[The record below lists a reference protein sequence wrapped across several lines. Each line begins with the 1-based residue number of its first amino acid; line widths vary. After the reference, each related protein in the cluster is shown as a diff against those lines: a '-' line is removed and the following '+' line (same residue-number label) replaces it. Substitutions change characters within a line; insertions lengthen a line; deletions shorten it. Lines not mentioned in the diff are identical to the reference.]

1 MATTAKVGK
10 YMNAQVTVISAG
22 ATLNEAIQVLAD
34 SQSSGAA
41 VFGNQQDK
49 QQDKQ
54 RGKEQALVGM
64 VSEQDCLKQLLSD
77 SYHCGTPT
85 LVEAVMSRSV
95 ETVNPNDSIL
105 DIADRMSNDPKLF
118 PVVVDNAL
126 VGVIGH
132 REVLQ
137 ALSQNQCGNW

>member
-1 MATTAKVGK
+1 MTTTAKVGR
-10 YMNAQVTVISAG
+10 YMNTQVAAISAG
-22 ATLNEAIQVLAD
+22 ATLNEAIQILAD

-41 VFGNQQDK
+41 VFDK
-49 QQDKQ
+49 QSGDC
-54 RGKEQALVGM
+54 QALVGM

-85 LVEAVMSRSV
+85 LVEAVMSRAV
-95 ETVNPNDSIL
+95 ETVNPDDSIL
-105 DIADRMSNDPKLF
+105 DIAGRMSDEPKVF
-118 PVVVDNAL
+118 PVMVDDAL
-126 VGVIGH
+126 VGVISQ